1 MMAMPLCSEKAKNCI
16 LKKAIFM
23 RHIIIPLT
31 FHLVKSFPEF
41 FSSFFTKFSSKW
53 LKPHFLLTQ
62 IGFSLYNYI
71 NDRQKSRK
79 NDEKI

>member
-31 FHLVKSFPEF
+31 FHLVKSFLEF
-41 FSSFFTKFSSKW
+41 FFVFFYNFFIKMAKTS
-53 LKPHFLLTQ
+53 
-62 IGFSLYNYI
+62 FSLDTNRVFI
-71 NDRQKSRK
+71 
-79 NDEKI
+79 I